1 MPRTNIADTTS
12 PVRKKQTML
21 VLLVLTAALSST
33 HGMADPKFTG
43 KDAAYIDW
51 AAKNCEAASTEK
63 EHKLAEEGNAKGGD
77 QFIREWTEQG
87 SKIAAGSSTPSKQ
100 EAMCSD
106 IKEWYGPSGS
116 RLSGLITWKRE
127 PPTQTKSSSNS
138 QSPDSGKRGKRSGQ

>member
-1 MPRTNIADTTS
+1 MR
-12 PVRKKQTML
+12 
-21 VLLVLTAALSST
+21 VLLVLVAAVFST
-33 HGMADPKFTG
+33 HGIADTKFTG

-51 AAKNCEAASTEK
+51 AAKNCEVASTEK

-77 QFIREWTEQG
+77 QFIRQWTEQG
-87 SKIAAGSSTPSKQ
+87 SKLTEVSNTPSKQ

-127 PPTQTKSSSNS
+127 LPAQTKATSSS
-138 QSPDSGKRGKRSGQ
+138 QAPDSGKRRKRSGQ